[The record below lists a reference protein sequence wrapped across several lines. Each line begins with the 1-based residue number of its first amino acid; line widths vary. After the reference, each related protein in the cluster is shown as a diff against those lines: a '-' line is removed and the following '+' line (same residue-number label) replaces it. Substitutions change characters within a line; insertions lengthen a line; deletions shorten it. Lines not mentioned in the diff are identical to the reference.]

1 MSVIA
6 VIDYDVGN
14 IKSICNAFEK
24 VGANIIVTRDSDEIF
39 KADGVVLPG
48 VGAFSHGMQKLKQ
61 YGLDKTIL
69 EVASSGKPLLGICL
83 GMQMLFSSS
92 EEFGNTAGLG
102 IIPGKI
108 LKLPLRNP
116 AYQKLPHVSWNEL
129 NGCSPYSWGGSIL
142 KDIAENENMYF
153 VHSFCANPDDKK
165 AILSTTVYSDHK
177 FCSTVQRNNI
187 YGCQYHPEKSAIA
200 GLKIITNFKEIC
212 EVGNNV

>member
-24 VGANIIVTRDSDEIF
+24 VGANIIVTRDSGEIF

-48 VGAFSHGMQKLKQ
+48 VGAFAHGMEKLKQ

-69 EVASSGKPLLGICL
+69 EVAGSGKPLLGICL

-92 EEFGNTAGLG
+92 EEFGNTTGLG
-102 IIPGKI
+102 IIPGEI
-108 LKLPLRNP
+108 LKLPLINP

-129 NGCSPYSWGGSIL
+129 SECGSGSWGKSIL
-142 KDIAENENMYF
+142 KDVAENENMYF
-153 VHSFCANPDDKK
+153 VHSFFANPEYKK
-165 AILSTTVYSDHK
+165 DILSTTVYSGHK
-177 FCSTVQRNNI
+177 FCSTVQRNNV

-212 EVGNNV
+212 EVH